1 MQNEE
6 EMRRKGETVQE
17 DAFDSNVITP
27 GTEFMARLGKHLRFF
42 IRRKI
47 AEDPLWQKPTIVFS
61 GAHGDS
67 QPYDGTLAALGV
79 TGTHWPR

>member
-1 MQNEE
+1 MHNRLQLASLLVGLWHCMQNEE

-42 IRRKI
+42 IRRKV

-61 GAHGDS
+61 GVHGGS
-67 QPYDGTLAALGV
+67 
-79 TGTHWPR
+79 